1 MTNADAVFSGCFSE
15 ACFMHHF
22 LSISP
27 FALVKH
33 CWMFGPS
40 MKHTQ
45 DMWHKRILLI
55 DDDAWIRDSMAVFF
69 ESEGSCFLALETA
82 EEGLNELARR
92 DYDIVICD
100 YRLPGMDGLSFF
112 KLIRGKD
119 SVKLLITAYGTD
131 TLPDEA
137 RAAGVDGYLV
147 KPLDMKAIESELRR
161 LVQGR
166 HAVPRGPEKPKE
178 RGNANRAH

>member
-1 MTNADAVFSGCFSE
+1 
-15 ACFMHHF
+15 
-22 LSISP
+22 
-27 FALVKH
+27 
-33 CWMFGPS
+33 
-40 MKHTQ
+40 MKSFR
-45 DMWHKRILLI
+45 DMWPKRILLI

-82 EEGLNELARR
+82 EDGLDELARR

-119 SVKLLITAYGTD
+119 SVKLLITAYGSD

-137 RAAGVDGYLV
+137 QAAGVDGYLV
-147 KPLDMKAIESELRR
+147 KPLDMKVIESELRR
-161 LVQGR
+161 LVRGR
-166 HAVPRGPEKPKE
+166 RPVRLRSQKSKE
-178 RGNANRAH
+178 RGNAHRAR

>member
-1 MTNADAVFSGCFSE
+1 
-15 ACFMHHF
+15 
-22 LSISP
+22 
-27 FALVKH
+27 
-33 CWMFGPS
+33 
-40 MKHTQ
+40 MKHTR
-45 DMWHKRILLI
+45 DMWPKRILLI

-82 EEGLNELARR
+82 EDGLDELAQR

-112 KLIRGKD
+112 ERIRGKK

-131 TLPDEA
+131 TLPAEA

-147 KPLDMKAIESELRR
+147 KPLDMHVIESELRH
-161 LVQGR
+161 LVKTRQSDR
-166 HAVPRGPEKPKE
+166 PRYEGSKE
-178 RGNANRAH
+178 RGSVPRAR

>member
-1 MTNADAVFSGCFSE
+1 MFYASLPVDFSVCPSQ
-15 ACFMHHF
+15 A
-22 LSISP
+22 LLDVRP
-27 FALVKH
+27 FDETYPGHVAQTH
-33 CWMFGPS
+33 PA
-40 MKHTQ
+40 H
-45 DMWHKRILLI
+45 
-55 DDDAWIRDSMAVFF
+55 DAWIRDSMAVFF

-166 HAVPRGPEKPKE
+166 LAVPRGPEKPKE

>member
-1 MTNADAVFSGCFSE
+1 
-15 ACFMHHF
+15 
-22 LSISP
+22 
-27 FALVKH
+27 
-33 CWMFGPS
+33 
-40 MKHTQ
+40 MKRPH

-82 EEGLNELARR
+82 EDGLDELARR

-100 YRLPGMDGLSFF
+100 YRLSGIDGLTFF
-112 KLIRGKD
+112 KRIRGKD

-147 KPLDMKAIESELRR
+147 KPLDMKAIDSELRR
-161 LVQGR
+161 LVKGR
-166 HAVPRGPEKPKE
+166 HPARRGPEKSKE
-178 RGNANRAH
+178 RRNADRAH

>member
-1 MTNADAVFSGCFSE
+1 
-15 ACFMHHF
+15 
-22 LSISP
+22 
-27 FALVKH
+27 
-33 CWMFGPS
+33 
-40 MKHTQ
+40 MKHTR
-45 DMWHKRILLI
+45 DMWPKRILLI

-82 EEGLNELARR
+82 EDGLDELAQR

-112 KLIRGKD
+112 KQIRGKK

-131 TLPDEA
+131 ALPVEA

-147 KPLDMKAIESELRR
+147 KPLDMHVIESELRR
-161 LVQGR
+161 LVKTR
-166 HAVPRGPEKPKE
+166 HSDKPRYEGSKE
-178 RGNANRAH
+178 RGNAPRAR